1 MNCRMTTDDY
11 TLASWSLEV
20 KASFST
26 RLLCRDSWSPL
37 LFRILQSTSRISM
50 GSKPKDSKPLS
61 LGDTLRDLALLR
73 ASDVDLSSLL
83 PVSSLT
89 TSDSSKAESNVSVQ
103 RSYEFVREARTA
115 IKMHDRADAAIQ
127 GDRLETVRNKLED
140 LLKGL
145 DDSKVTLHIN
155 LLDFLS

>member
-1 MNCRMTTDDY
+1 
-11 TLASWSLEV
+11 
-20 KASFST
+20 
-26 RLLCRDSWSPL
+26 
-37 LFRILQSTSRISM
+37 M